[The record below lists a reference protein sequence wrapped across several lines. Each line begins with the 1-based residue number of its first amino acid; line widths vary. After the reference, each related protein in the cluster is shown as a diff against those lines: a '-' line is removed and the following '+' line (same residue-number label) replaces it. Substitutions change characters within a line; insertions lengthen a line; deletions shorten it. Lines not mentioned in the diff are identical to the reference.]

1 MMLKTSE
8 QLKLAQGATQPGRA
22 GALDQRLFYG
32 PDTRLVQRGAW
43 PVLAALPAAP
53 DQRGINAPV
62 DAGLASPRADRKAGQ
77 LTKRDQQ
84 LRRVCQRSGCRTPRD

>member
-8 QLKLAQGATQPGRA
+8 QLKLAQAATQPGRT

-32 PDTRLVQRGAW
+32 PDVRLVQRGAQ
-43 PVLAALPAAP
+43 PVLVALPVAP

-62 DAGLASPRADRKAGQ
+62 DAGLASPRADRKAG
-77 LTKRDQQ
+77 
-84 LRRVCQRSGCRTPRD
+84 S